1 MKKSAG
7 YVMRKVADEY
17 VLVPHGAKTEETK
30 EVFTLSDTAAF
41 IYEKISE
48 VDTVEELIQE
58 VSSAYQVE
66 KALVENDVREVL
78 KFMEKMGIVE
88 SEHSCR

>member
-1 MKKSAG
+1 MKKSTG

-17 VLVPHGAKTEETK
+17 VLIPYGAKTK
-30 EVFTLSDTAAF
+30 EINEVVTLSDTAAF
-41 IYEKISE
+41 IYEKLSE
-48 VDTVEELIQE
+48 VNSVEELIWQ

-88 SEHSCR
+88 SDH

>member
-1 MKKSAG
+1 MKKSTG

-17 VLVPHGAKTEETK
+17 VLIPHGAKTK
-30 EVFTLSDTAAF
+30 EINEVVTLSDTAAF
-41 IYEKISE
+41 IYEKLSE
-48 VDTVEELIQE
+48 VNSVEELIWQ

-88 SEHSCR
+88 SDH

>member
-1 MKKSAG
+1 MKKSTG

-17 VLVPHGAKTEETK
+17 VLIPHGAKTK
-30 EVFTLSDTAAF
+30 EINEVVTLSDTAAF
-41 IYEKISE
+41 IYEKLSE
-48 VDTVEELIQE
+48 VNTVEELIWQ

-78 KFMEKMGIVE
+78 KSMEKMEIVE
-88 SEHSCR
+88 SDH

>member
-1 MKKSAG
+1 MKKSTG

-17 VLVPHGAKTEETK
+17 VLIPHGAKTK
-30 EVFTLSDTAAF
+30 EINEVVTLSDTAAF
-41 IYEKISE
+41 IYEKLSE
-48 VDTVEELIQE
+48 VNTVEELIGQ

-78 KFMEKMGIVE
+78 KSMEKMGIVE
-88 SEHSCR
+88 SDH